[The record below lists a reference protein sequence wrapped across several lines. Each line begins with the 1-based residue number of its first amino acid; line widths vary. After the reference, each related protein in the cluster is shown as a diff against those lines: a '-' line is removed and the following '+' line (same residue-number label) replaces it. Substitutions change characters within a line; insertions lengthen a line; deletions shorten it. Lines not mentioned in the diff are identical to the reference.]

1 MGVQEDFAP
10 LALELLFW
18 EWVFFDYCYVK
29 GAGYILN
36 CVIPIT
42 AIGEWQVWA
51 SERQMHRDEQEQS
64 LAKTRGYCTG
74 LEKQTSKWNPNKLM
88 NSAL

>member
-1 MGVQEDFAP
+1 MGVERILLHWHQNCCFESGFS
-10 LALELLFW
+10 LA
-18 EWVFFDYCYVK
+18 VIMSK
-29 GAGYILN
+29 GLGIFLN

-74 LEKQTSKWNPNKLM
+74 LEKETSKWNPNKLM